1 MLWICFNI
9 IKQYIEDKS
18 NSKDR
23 ALNNFNLEVK
33 LTDSFRSVLEK

>member
-1 MLWICFNI
+1 MCFSA
-9 IKQYIEDKS
+9 IKQYIKDKS

-33 LTDSFRSVLEK
+33 LTDLFKSILEK